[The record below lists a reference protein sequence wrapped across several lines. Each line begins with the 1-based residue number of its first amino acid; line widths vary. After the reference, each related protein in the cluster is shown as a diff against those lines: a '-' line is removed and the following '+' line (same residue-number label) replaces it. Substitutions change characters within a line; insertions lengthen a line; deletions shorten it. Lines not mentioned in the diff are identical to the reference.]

1 MPFFYPRSSKNYK
14 SKGQQAKKSY
24 LVQVKK
30 NRIFSLYGLKI
41 WLDLTLAQTTLAHG
55 CLGPYIRANFSLGP
69 ISFWPQSHFGQSDF
83 GPGQFG
89 PWTLGPKDILAL
101 AYYGPLTFGPMDV
114 RAHGP

>member
-1 MPFFYPRSSKNYK
+1 MILY
-14 SKGQQAKKSY
+14 AKFAIKKLLFKVSY
-24 LVQVKK
+24 
-30 NRIFSLYGLKI
+30 R
-41 WLDLTLAQTTLAHG
+41 LDLTLAQTTLAHG

-69 ISFWPQSHFGQSDF
+69 ISFWPKSHFGQSDF

>member
-1 MPFFYPRSSKNYK
+1 MK
-14 SKGQQAKKSY
+14 
-24 LVQVKK
+24 
-30 NRIFSLYGLKI
+30 LKI
-41 WLDLTLAQTTLAHG
+41 SLHFTAEDRDRPSRSICLEKTSRLDLTLAQTTLAHG

-69 ISFWPQSHFGQSDF
+69 ISFWPKSHFGQSDF
-83 GPGQFG
+83 DPGQFG